1 MEAAVA
7 PIRQTPRIR
16 TSSEVT
22 MTFSGEASP
31 ARVRARDRTGEQARE
46 GGRAVAP
53 DPDDGARGAGK
64 APVSRA
70 ALAGKGRGL
79 AALTVAG
86 LVLATAGCAGRS
98 AAASP
103 SPQGGPGGP
112 GGPGGSRGGDD
123 AESYAGV
130 TEGLQADSGL
140 FVVHRDDEKLLFEI
154 PDTLLGREMLVISR
168 IARVPGDISGFIVAG
183 HKVREQ
189 VWTWERRGQ
198 RVLLRKQSYSEVAP
212 DTTPIRVSVVNNNYA
227 PIIASFDVEAENEDS
242 TAVVIDVTELY
253 EDDTRAISALGPSQR
268 RELGVRRLDGDRS
281 FIVFARSFPEN
292 VDVRHAL
299 TYEATDLPRGNNT
312 GSLSMEMHQSMVLLP
327 AEPMRPRLADD
338 RVGYFSVTRTN
349 FGLDRQK
356 AAEETFIRRW
366 RLEPSDMA
374 AYRRGE
380 VVDPVEPI
388 VYYIDPATPPE
399 WRACVRQGVEDW
411 RPAFETA
418 GFSNAIIARDAP
430 PPEEDPEW
438 DMSDVRYSTVRWA
451 ASLTRN
457 AMGPSVSDP
466 RSGEI
471 IESDIVWYHN
481 HMRSY
486 RNRLMI
492 ETGAANPL
500 ARDLPIDRDLM
511 CEAMRQVIAHEI
523 GHALGLPHNMISSSA
538 YDVSDLRDP
547 AFADS
552 MGVAPTIM
560 DYARQN
566 YIAQPGDG
574 LEGDDFIRQIG
585 PYDHYAINWGY
596 RVLPDVPTYEDEE
609 GILNGWILEKA
620 GNPIFRYLPRSAS
633 TYFDPRSQTE
643 DLGDDPVEASTLG
656 IANLRRVIG
665 NLVAWTTDPGED
677 YSDLEELYG
686 ELVRQWYRY
695 VSHVAAIPGGIHV
708 DLKTAD
714 QPGPVYRGVPRL
726 EQERA
731 LAFLER
737 EVFDS
742 PTWLAEPEILARI
755 DDDAFET
762 ISTWQ
767 GRVLGSLLDARRL
780 GRLASLEVGEPG
792 AYPLADYLDDLRDAV
807 WGRLTTTAGDPYRR
821 ALQRAYLE
829 EVEEL
834 LTEEPPR
841 SSFLPAPDVSRSD
854 IRPLLRLQM
863 RRLATQAESAARRVG
878 EGVARAHL
886 EDVAARIEEML
897 EP

>member
-1 MEAAVA
+1 
-7 PIRQTPRIR
+7 
-16 TSSEVT
+16 
-22 MTFSGEASP
+22 MTFSREIGTME
-31 ARVRARDRTGEQARE
+31 RVRALI
-46 GGRAVAP
+46 
-53 DPDDGARGAGK
+53 RGLM
-64 APVSRA
+64 
-70 ALAGKGRGL
+70 ALAL
-79 AALTVAG
+79 AALVVGT
-86 LVLATAGCAGRS
+86 TGCAGRS

-103 SPQGGPGGP
+103 SPQGGPGGS
-112 GGPGGSRGGDD
+112 GGESPGDD
-123 AESYAGV
+123 AAESYAEV
-130 TEGLQADSGL
+130 TEGLAADSGL

-154 PDTLLGREMLVISR
+154 PDTLFGREMLVISR

-183 HKVREQ
+183 HKVQEQ
-189 VWTWERRGQ
+189 VWTWERRGE
-198 RVLLRKQSYSEVAP
+198 RVLLRKQSYAQVAA
-212 DTTPIRVSVVNNNYA
+212 DTTPISISVVNNNYA
-227 PIIASFDVEAENEDS
+227 PIIASFDIEAENGDS
-242 TAVVIDVTELY
+242 TAVVVDVTELY
-253 EDDTRAISALGPSQR
+253 EGDTQAISPLRPGQR

-281 FIVFARSFPEN
+281 FVVFARSFPEN
-292 VDVRHAL
+292 VDVRHSL
-299 TYEATDLPRGNNT
+299 TFDATELPRGNNT
-312 GSLSMEMHQSMVLLP
+312 GSLSVEMHQTMVALP
-327 AEPMRPRLADD
+327 VEPMRPRLADD
-338 RVGYFSVTRTN
+338 RVGYFSVSRTN

-366 RLEPSDMA
+366 RLEPSDPG
-374 AYRRGE
+374 AYRNGE

-388 VYYIDPATPPE
+388 TYYIDPATPTE
-399 WRACVRQGVEDW
+399 WRECVRQGVEDW

-418 GFSNAIIARDAP
+418 GFSNAIVALDAP
-430 PPEEDPEW
+430 GPEEDPEW

-486 RNRLMI
+486 RNRLML

-500 ARDLPIDRDLM
+500 ARDLPIDRELM
-511 CEAMRQVIAHEI
+511 CEAIRQVIAHEI

-538 YDVSDLRDP
+538 YDVADLRDP

-574 LEGDDFIRQIG
+574 LEGDDFIRQVG
-585 PYDHYAINWGY
+585 PYDHHAIDWGY
-596 RVLPDVPTYEDEE
+596 RVLDVATYEAEKP
-609 GILNGWILEKA
+609 ILNAWITARA
-620 GNPIFRYLPRSAS
+620 GNPLYRYLPQSAE
-633 TYFDPRSQTE
+633 TIWDPRLQTE
-643 DLGDDPVEASTLG
+643 DLGDDHVEASTLG
-656 IANLRRVIG
+656 IANLKRVIG
-665 NLVAWTTDPGED
+665 NLVEWTTDPGED

-686 ELVRQWYRY
+686 ELVFQWYRY
-695 VSHVAAIPGGIHV
+695 VGHVASIPGGIYV

-714 QPGPVYRGVPRL
+714 QPGAVYDGVPRL

-737 EVFDS
+737 EVFEP
-742 PTWLAEPEILARI
+742 PTWLAEPEILSLI
-755 DDDAFET
+755 GDDAFET

-767 GRVLGSLLDARRL
+767 GRVLGGLLDARRL
-780 GRLASLEVGEPG
+780 GRLASLEVSDDDP
-792 AYPLADYLDDLRDAV
+792 YPLADYLDDLRDAV
-807 WGRLTTTAGDPYRR
+807 WGRITTTAGDPYRR

-834 LTEEPPR
+834 LTEEPPS

-878 EGVARAHL
+878 ESVARAHL
-886 EDVAARIEEML
+886 EDVAHRISQML
-897 EP
+897 DPG